1 MLLTTVTACHNCT
14 RDVDGKADSDADG
27 DGGGG
32 GGGGDDEEDDEHA
45 CDDNDGELVT
55 RVTTK
60 G

>member
-1 MLLTTVTACHNCT
+1 MLTV
-14 RDVDGKADSDADG
+14 KPDADG

-45 CDDNDGELVT
+45 CDDNHGELVT
-55 RVTTK
+55 SVTTK